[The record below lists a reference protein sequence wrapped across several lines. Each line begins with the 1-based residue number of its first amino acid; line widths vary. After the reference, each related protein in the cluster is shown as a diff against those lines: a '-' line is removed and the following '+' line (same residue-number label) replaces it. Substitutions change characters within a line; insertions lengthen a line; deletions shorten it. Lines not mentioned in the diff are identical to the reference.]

1 MLSDNEL
8 KELEIKLKK
17 DQFNRDIDVT
27 MKQLQHL
34 ITLLKEGKTI
44 TENYLMLT
52 CSYLMQLCKQ
62 QNRILEGEGK
72 KC

>member
-27 MKQLQHL
+27 VKQLQHL
-34 ITLLKEGKTI
+34 ISLLKEGKTI
-44 TENYLMLT
+44 NENYLMLT
-52 CSYLMQLCKQ
+52 CNYLVQLCKQ